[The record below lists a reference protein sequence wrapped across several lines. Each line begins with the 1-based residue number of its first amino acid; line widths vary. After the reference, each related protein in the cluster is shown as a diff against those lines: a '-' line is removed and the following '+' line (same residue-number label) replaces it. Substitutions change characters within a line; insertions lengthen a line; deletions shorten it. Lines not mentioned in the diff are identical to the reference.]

1 MNKQD
6 IKMILMSMRNG
17 KNDAIINGVLG
28 KIDLMNEEVLKKLV
42 EEKGG
47 TPEAIMAYFA
57 AKISRQ
63 QEIEEQ
69 QRAIEEEQ
77 RKIQEQ
83 QRQAEQERTDRE
95 LREKQAK
102 DVTYDLDMNRKLAQL
117 TKGLRQK
124 SEKEMNNEYLT
135 LGTKFFEGIPQDK
148 LPEVLEYLKQELG
161 FEFRGNEHGNV
172 EQEGREISEETITEE
187 TITKEK
193 LEKGEIKI
201 SITKDKLQSREF
213 RKILEDKGQELDEKA
228 AEVEQ
233 NREQNK
239 KQNTEREE
247 KPDDGYDDR

>member
-83 QRQAEQERTDRE
+83 QRQVEQERIDRE

-135 LGTKFFEGIPQDK
+135 LGTKFFDGIPQDK

-161 FEFRGNEHGNV
+161 FEFRGNEHGNI
-172 EQEGREISEETITEE
+172 EQEGREISEETIT
-187 TITKEK
+187 KEK
-193 LEKGEIKI
+193 LEKGKIKI

-213 RKILEDKGQELDEKA
+213 REILEDKDQELDEKA

-239 KQNTEREE
+239 KQNTEREG

>member
-6 IKMILMSMRNG
+6 VKMILMSMRNG
-17 KNDAIINGVLG
+17 KNDAIVNGVLG
-28 KIDLMNEEVLKKLV
+28 KIDLMSEEVLKKLV

-47 TPEAIMAYFA
+47 TPEAIIAYFA

-83 QRQAEQERTDRE
+83 QRQAEQERIDRE

-102 DVTYDLDMNRKLAQL
+102 DVTYDLEMNRKLAQL
-117 TKGLRQK
+117 AKGLRQK
-124 SEKEMNNEYLT
+124 SEQEMSNEYLT

-161 FEFRGNEHGNV
+161 FEFKGNEHGNV
-172 EQEGREISEETITEE
+172 EQEGREISEETIT
-187 TITKEK
+187 KEQ

-201 SITKDKLQSREF
+201 SITKEKLQSREF
-213 RKILEDKGQELDEKA
+213 REILDDTGHDLDEKA

-233 NREQNK
+233 SREQDK
-239 KQNTEREE
+239 RKNTEREE